1 MWGRGGEGRERTMRG
16 LERSAVG
23 PRPPPPRA
31 VGSRPRFFPPP
42 PTDTG
47 SRPQRGAGGGEGP
60 PPFVVLGP
68 QRIVGPNAGRR
79 RAEPRVGGVSE
90 GGPKDALAGTE
101 KPRQAEEGT
110 PFVSEQH
117 DVPRHRGIQSLSS
130 PTARRRRHGD
140 GKDALPARVEV
151 TSGAALQPL
160 PVRISTLRA
169 QIQTTSGAAFQPL
182 PLQLHARLRY
192 SLQAPSRLSSVL
204 TSRTTPHSL
213 PV

>member
-1 MWGRGGEGRERTMRG
+1 MGQRRGRERKNDEG
-16 LERSAVG
+16 VG
-23 PRPPPPRA
+23 KVSGGTPPPPPA
-31 VGSRPRFFPPP
+31 PLSPGPAAPPP
-42 PTDTG
+42 PPIDTG
-47 SRPQRGAGGGEGP
+47 SRTQRGAGGGEGP
-60 PPFVVLGP
+60 APFVVLGP

-151 TSGAALQPL
+151 TSGAALQSL